1 MDTPNL
7 PDLPA
12 LPPGALDDAAK
23 RLLSVKRPPEGWPGK
38 PPKEVDPNKK
48 RGGK

>member
-1 MDTPNL
+1 MPL
-7 PDLPA
+7 MAGPDRPI
-12 LPPGALDDAAK
+12 PRAK

-38 PPKEVDPNKK
+38 PPKEVDPTKK